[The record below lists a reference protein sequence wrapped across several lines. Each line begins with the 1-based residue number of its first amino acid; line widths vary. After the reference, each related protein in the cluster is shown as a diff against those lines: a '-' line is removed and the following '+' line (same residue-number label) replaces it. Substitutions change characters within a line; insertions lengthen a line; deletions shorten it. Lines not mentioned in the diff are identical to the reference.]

1 MPFISE
7 LLNRPVL
14 GAGGATVGRVQ
25 DLPTATDVPY
35 PPVRALAV
43 KPNRGGDVR
52 LVPWHQVAGL
62 QNKTFRLTVDSIDE
76 SPDGPAPPN
85 GEIWLARDVLDKQI
99 VDVEGAKL
107 VRVNDIQLA
116 RIDRELRVAAVDN
129 TTRGFLRR
137 LGLEGVAVLVTHNR
151 SRPALI
157 DWEEIDLVPGRDE
170 DVKLKVPYSR
180 LRRQRPAEI
189 AEIIGQL
196 TPVAGAYALESLDD
210 ETAAQ
215 ALAELAPEHAT
226 AVLNAMDEE
235 EAADILEEMD
245 ADDAADILGD
255 LDDEFAA
262 DLMRRMESDAAK
274 DVQQLLTY
282 PDDSAGGLMNTDFM
296 ALPASM
302 TVQGV
307 IERLRETAPDERD
320 IYYLYVVDHDGLL
333 AGSLSLRDI
342 VVSPPDRIV
351 ETLMDRDIVSVRV
364 TADEAEVARVLI
376 KYNLVAVPVLD
387 EQDRLIGIVNVDDV
401 LDLVA
406 PRSWQNRPRRMLS

>member
-7 LLNRPVL
+7 LLNRSVL
-14 GAGGATVGRVQ
+14 GANGATVGRVL
-25 DLPTATDVPY
+25 DLPAATDVPY

-43 KPNRGGDVR
+43 RPAHGGAVR
-52 LVPWHQVAGL
+52 LVPWEHVAGL
-62 QNKTFRLTVDSIDE
+62 RNRTFHLTVDAIDG
-76 SPDGPAPPN
+76 SPCVAPEADGD
-85 GEIWLARDVLDKQI
+85 IWLVRDVLDKQI

-116 RIDRELRVAAVDN
+116 RIDQELRVAAVDN
-129 TTRGFLRR
+129 TARGFLRR
-137 LGLEGVAVLVTHNR
+137 LGLEGVMVMITHHR
-151 SRPALI
+151 SRPELI
-157 DWEEIDLVPGRDE
+157 DWEEIDLVPGRSE

-189 AEIIGQL
+189 AEVIGQL
-196 TPVAGAYALESLDD
+196 TPSAGAYALETMDD

-215 ALAELAPEHAT
+215 TLAELAPEHAT

-245 ADDAADILGD
+245 ADDAADILGE
-255 LDDEFAA
+255 LDEDFAA
-262 DLMRRMESDAAK
+262 DLMSRMEIDAAE
-274 DVQQLLTY
+274 DVKHLLSY
-282 PDDSAGGLMNTDFM
+282 PDDTAGGLMNTEFV
-296 ALPASM
+296 ALSASM
-302 TVQGV
+302 TVQEV
-307 IERLRETAPDERD
+307 IEHLRHTEPDERD
-320 IYYLYVVDHDGLL
+320 IYYLYVVDSDGGL

-342 VVSPPDRIV
+342 VVSPFDRRI
-351 ETLMDRDIVSVRV
+351 ESLMDHDIASVPV

-376 KYNLVAVPVLD
+376 KYNLVAVPVVD
-387 EQDRLIGIVNVDDV
+387 ELDRLIGIVNVDDV

>member
-14 GAGGATVGRVQ
+14 GANGVSVGRVT
-25 DLPTATDVPY
+25 DLPAATDVAY

-43 KPNRGGDVR
+43 RRAHGGDVR
-52 LVPWHQVAGL
+52 LVPWAQVADL
-62 QNKTFRLTVDSIDE
+62 KNRTFQLTVDAIDE
-76 SPDGPAPPN
+76 SPSVRLEAD

-116 RIDRELRVAAVDN
+116 RVDRQLRVAAVDN

-137 LGLEGVAVLVTHNR
+137 LGLDGIAALVAHHN
-151 SRPALI
+151 SRPELI
-157 DWEEIDLVPGRDE
+157 DWEEIDLVPGRDQ
-170 DVKLKVPYSR
+170 DVKLKVPYSH

-196 TPVAGAYALESLDD
+196 TPSAGAYALETLDD

-262 DLMRRMESDAAK
+262 DLMSRMEAGAAT
-274 DVQQLLTY
+274 DVKQLLSYAEDT
-282 PDDSAGGLMNTDFM
+282 AGGLMNTDFM
-296 ALPASM
+296 ALSASM
-302 TVQGV
+302 TVEEV
-307 IERLRETAPDERD
+307 MEHLRQTAPDERD
-320 IYYLYVVDHDGLL
+320 IYYLYVVDGDGGLV
-333 AGSLSLRDI
+333 GSLSLRDI
-342 VVSPPDRIV
+342 VVSPPQRRI
-351 ETLMDRDIVSVRV
+351 EDLMDRDIVSVGV
-364 TADEAEVARVLI
+364 ADDEAEVARILI
-376 KYNLVAVPVLD
+376 KYNLVAVPVLN
-387 EQDRLIGIVNVDDV
+387 ENERLIGIVNVDDV